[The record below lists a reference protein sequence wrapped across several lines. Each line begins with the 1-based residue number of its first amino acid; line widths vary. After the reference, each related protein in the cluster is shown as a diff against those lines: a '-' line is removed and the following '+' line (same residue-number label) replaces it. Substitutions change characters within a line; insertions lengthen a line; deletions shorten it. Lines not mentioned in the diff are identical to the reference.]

1 MCCSVHFFISAV
13 SRWIS
18 EQNIWIKLNSGT
30 KSNIG
35 ILHSMTLWSSQIHGS
50 TSLFHL
56 PRMESQNVR
65 RKSLSWSTRHSGISK
80 KITKPFLLGLLIATH
95 KTKANIFA
103 QPSSRAFT
111 EYTHCVRP
119 SLAFHIKA
127 VPVHKGGFSTP
138 VKKILLLLKIW
149 RCQGCI
155 VYKVYRVIWVVF
167 LFWYWNSEP
176 GKKRFQPVQVFSYG
190 KLSVIPFP
198 AFLQSSIFH
207 ANVCACMR
215 HAINVFVAW

>member
-1 MCCSVHFFISAV
+1 MYGG
-13 SRWIS
+13 
-18 EQNIWIKLNSGT
+18 NLY
-30 KSNIG
+30 
-35 ILHSMTLWSSQIHGS
+35 LDL
-50 TSLFHL
+50 
-56 PRMESQNVR
+56 
-65 RKSLSWSTRHSGISK
+65 RHSGISK
-80 KITKPFLLGLLIATH
+80 KITKSFLLGLSITIH

-138 VKKILLLLKIW
+138 VKKLLFLLKIW

-155 VYKVYRVIWVVF
+155 VYRVYTVIQVVF
-167 LFWYWNSEP
+167 LFCSGDIEILSQA
-176 GKKRFQPVQVFSYG
+176 KDVSKPVQVFSYG
-190 KLSVIPFP
+190 KLSVIPIP

-207 ANVCACMR
+207 ANVCACMGCDS
-215 HAINVFVAW
+215 AIWCDDTAVHVCGAGVDRCWLAMSRVWVWAN

>member
-1 MCCSVHFFISAV
+1 MYGG
-13 SRWIS
+13 
-18 EQNIWIKLNSGT
+18 NLY
-30 KSNIG
+30 
-35 ILHSMTLWSSQIHGS
+35 LDL
-50 TSLFHL
+50 
-56 PRMESQNVR
+56 
-65 RKSLSWSTRHSGISK
+65 RHSGISE
-80 KITKPFLLGLLIATH
+80 KITKPFVLGLSITTH
-95 KTKANIFA
+95 KTKANFFA

-167 LFWYWNSEP
+167 LFCSADIEILSQAKNDSNLCKSFLMESSRLSPSLQFY
-176 GKKRFQPVQVFSYG
+176 KVQYFMQMGV
-190 KLSVIPFP
+190 P
-198 AFLQSSIFH
+198 A
-207 ANVCACMR
+207 
-215 HAINVFVAW
+215 

>member
-1 MCCSVHFFISAV
+1 MSKIFELSSTLVQRVILASFILWPFEV
-13 SRWIS
+13 PKYTG
-18 EQNIWIKLNSGT
+18 Q
-30 KSNIG
+30 
-35 ILHSMTLWSSQIHGS
+35 LHSSIFQGWKAKMYGGNLY
-50 TSLFHL
+50 LDL
-56 PRMESQNVR
+56 
-65 RKSLSWSTRHSGISK
+65 RHSGISK

-198 AFLQSSIFH
+198 AVLQSSIFH

>member
-50 TSLFHL
+50 SSLQAKMYGGHL
-56 PRMESQNVR
+56 Y
-65 RKSLSWSTRHSGISK
+65 LDLRHSGISK

-155 VYKVYRVIWVVF
+155 VYRVYRVI
-167 LFWYWNSEP
+167 
-176 GKKRFQPVQVFSYG
+176 
-190 KLSVIPFP
+190 
-198 AFLQSSIFH
+198 
-207 ANVCACMR
+207 
-215 HAINVFVAW
+215 

>member
-1 MCCSVHFFISAV
+1 MSKIFELSSTLVQRVILASFILWPFEV
-13 SRWIS
+13 PKYTG
-18 EQNIWIKLNSGT
+18 Q
-30 KSNIG
+30 
-35 ILHSMTLWSSQIHGS
+35 LHSSIFQGWKAKMYGGNLY
-50 TSLFHL
+50 LDL
-56 PRMESQNVR
+56 
-65 RKSLSWSTRHSGISK
+65 RHSGISK

-111 EYTHCVRP
+111 EYTHCVRS
-119 SLAFHIKA
+119 SLPFHIKA

>member
-1 MCCSVHFFISAV
+1 MIILNYLLHQLLFVVTRWKIFCSLHFFISAG
-13 SRWIS
+13 SRWIN

-30 KSNIG
+30 KSNID

-65 RKSLSWSTRHSGISK
+65 RNLYIDLRPSGISE
-80 KITKPFLLGLLIATH
+80 KITKPFLLGLSITNH

-138 VKKILLLLKIW
+138 VKKLLLLLKIW

-155 VYKVYRVIWVVF
+155 VYRV
-167 LFWYWNSEP
+167 
-176 GKKRFQPVQVFSYG
+176 
-190 KLSVIPFP
+190 
-198 AFLQSSIFH
+198 
-207 ANVCACMR
+207 
-215 HAINVFVAW
+215 

>member
-65 RKSLSWSTRHSGISK
+65 RKSLSWSTSLWNIGKDNKAISAGSFNYHSQDEGQ
-80 KITKPFLLGLLIATH
+80 FF
-95 KTKANIFA
+95 FA

-138 VKKILLLLKIW
+138 VKKI
-149 RCQGCI
+149 
-155 VYKVYRVIWVVF
+155 VVVEDLEVPRLYF
-167 LFWYWNSEP
+167 
-176 GKKRFQPVQVFSYG
+176 
-190 KLSVIPFP
+190 I
-198 AFLQSSIFH
+198 
-207 ANVCACMR
+207 
-215 HAINVFVAW
+215 